1 MPMTWTIL
9 GAIGAGGALGAM
21 ARFAVSRQVNLW
33 MGVLI
38 PWGTLA
44 VNVLGSFLLGFLA
57 VWFRS
62 RTELSPE
69 WQALWTVGFLG
80 AFTTF
85 STFSNEVVGL
95 LQADASLRALATIAA
110 NVLLCLVGCWGG
122 VALARSFGEALNA
135 AS

>member
-1 MPMTWTIL
+1 V
-9 GAIGAGGALGAM
+9 
-21 ARFAVSRQVNLW
+21 ARFAVSRQVSLW
-33 MGVLI
+33 LGAAL

-57 VWFRS
+57 AWFRS
-62 RTELSPE
+62 RTELPPE

-110 NVLLCLVGCWGG
+110 NVLLCLCCCWGG
-122 VALARSFGEALNA
+122 VWLARSFGAALNA
-135 AS
+135 AA